1 MATTKKPAAGSKK
14 SVAKETVETASESFK
29 LPVNF
34 NQFRKYP
41 IAAVAFLCIF
51 GMVYLYKDKQ
61 KTDTK
66 GLDNCIENNK
76 ILEKKIDA
84 KDSIILNLIT
94 QQAIINATK

>member
-1 MATTKKPAAGSKK
+1 MATAKKPISKPRK
-14 SVAKETVETASESFK
+14 STARETVETAAGGFK

-41 IAAVAFLCIF
+41 IAAVAFLCVF
-51 GMVYLYKDKQ
+51 GIVYMYKDKQ

-66 GLDNCIENNK
+66 GLDNCIEETRT
-76 ILEKKIDA
+76 LQRKIDE
-84 KDSIILNLIT
+84 KDSVILNLIT